1 MSIVRN
7 LILLIMVFCHLTACN
22 SRSSENEAS
31 SPEDGSVAIRKM
43 PILSGKL
50 RNDIMVLKIPVSKEE
65 GNELS
70 VKHILIDFDKA
81 SDPSSLSLIQVFNNG
96 NDPDAEKQ
104 ELFGEVG
111 NPVLKN
117 KISGET
123 ALSEGVY
130 TFTVSFTARQACDL
144 TKKIAIK
151 NVSVIFSDKT
161 VRKLFVPANS
171 EPLRFGLVLRA
182 AGQDN
187 CDTYRIPGLV
197 STARGTL
204 MAVYDNRYRNS
215 RDLQDDVDVGMSR
228 STDGGRTWEPMKVI
242 MDMEEWGGRPEEENG
257 VGDPC
262 ILFNH
267 ETGTVWVA
275 ALWLSGFR
283 EQAAWNASG
292 PGSEPSETGQFLLV
306 RSDDDGITWSE
317 EINITPQIKDPRWR
331 LMFQGPGNGITLTD
345 GTMVFPAQFRD
356 ADGTPYSTIVWSS
369 DKGASWNIGTGAKP
383 NTTEAQCVQLDDGSI
398 MLNMRDNR
406 NAEVKDENNG
416 RAVSITRDLGLTWE
430 THPSSNSILP
440 EPVCMASLIS
450 ADMIIDGRK
459 QKVLFFSNP
468 NNKYSRSNMTIKA
481 SLDEGMTW
489 PEEFQVELNEE
500 EGYGYSCLAMV
511 DENHIG
517 ILYEGIKDLY
527 FQKIPV
533 KDILKEKL

>member
-7 LILLIMVFCHLTACN
+7 LILLIMVFCHLAACN

-242 MDMEEWGGRPEEENG
+242 MDMEEWGGRPQEENG

-317 EINITPQIKDPRWR
+317 EINITSQIKDPRWR

-369 DKGASWNIGTGAKP
+369 DKGASWNIGTGAKS

-450 ADMIIDGRK
+450 TDMIIDGRK

-517 ILYEGIKDLY
+517 ILYEGIKELY

>member
-144 TKKIAIK
+144 TKKIVIK

-228 STDGGRTWEPMKVI
+228 STDGGMTWEPMKVI

-317 EINITPQIKDPRWR
+317 EINITPQIKDPAWR
-331 LMFQGPGNGITLTD
+331 LMFQGPGNGITLAD

-356 ADGTPYSTIVWSS
+356 ADGIPHSTIVWSR
-369 DKGASWNIGTGAKP
+369 DKGANWNIGTGAKP

-406 NAEVKDENNG
+406 NAELKDENNG

>member
-96 NDPDAEKQ
+96 DDPDAEKQ

-242 MDMEEWGGRPEEENG
+242 MDMEEWGGRPQEENG

-267 ETGTVWVA
+267 ETGTVTGGT
-275 ALWLSGFR
+275 LWLSGFR
-283 EQAAWNASG
+283 NRLPGMHPAPVVSHQKPASSFLYEAMMTG
-292 PGSEPSETGQFLLV
+292 ITGQ
-306 RSDDDGITWSE
+306 R
-317 EINITPQIKDPRWR
+317 EINITSQIKDLRWR
-331 LMFQGPGNGITLTD
+331 LMFQGP
-345 GTMVFPAQFRD
+345 Q
-356 ADGTPYSTIVWSS
+356 
-369 DKGASWNIGTGAKP
+369 
-383 NTTEAQCVQLDDGSI
+383 
-398 MLNMRDNR
+398 R
-406 NAEVKDENNG
+406 N
-416 RAVSITRDLGLTWE
+416 
-430 THPSSNSILP
+430 NS
-440 EPVCMASLIS
+440 
-450 ADMIIDGRK
+450 
-459 QKVLFFSNP
+459 
-468 NNKYSRSNMTIKA
+468 
-481 SLDEGMTW
+481 
-489 PEEFQVELNEE
+489 
-500 EGYGYSCLAMV
+500 
-511 DENHIG
+511 H
-517 ILYEGIKDLY
+517 
-527 FQKIPV
+527 
-533 KDILKEKL
+533 